1 MNFSQLQGERYKR
14 LPMAAQIIRD
24 CKVTHLLML
33 SMFSVLI
40 SDLLLIKLSVLSPLP
55 ELIHTHAEYV

>member
-33 SMFSVLI
+33 SMFSVFI
-40 SDLLLIKLSVLSPLP
+40 SDFQIL
-55 ELIHTHAEYV
+55 T